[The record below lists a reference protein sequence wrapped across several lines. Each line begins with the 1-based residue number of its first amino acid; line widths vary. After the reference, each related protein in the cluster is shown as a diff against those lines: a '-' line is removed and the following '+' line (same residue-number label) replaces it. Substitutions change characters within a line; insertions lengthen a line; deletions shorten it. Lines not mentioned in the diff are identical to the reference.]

1 MLIFLLDWTRGDT
14 PGRESVVCS
23 HDMLSVPN
31 NSGEVLVGRTGVQK
45 VVLLS
50 LECICKYELPSGDY
64 GAHTQRA
71 VNINEGVV
79 LMWIA
84 LRTTDDFK

>member
-1 MLIFLLDWTRGDT
+1 MYQYPLLSLLARGVLDWTRGDT

-45 VVLLS
+45 VVCYCRWSASANTNSHPGTMVHTHNALS
-50 LECICKYELPSGDY
+50 ISM
-64 GAHTQRA
+64 R
-71 VNINEGVV
+71 V
-79 LMWIA
+79 
-84 LRTTDDFK
+84 